1 MRSCCLLVI
10 VGELSLK
17 QLLSLQPLSLLLT
30 PSRYP
35 DVPFL
40 DGTGMHRRE
49 KGKKGK
55 LSDSQSRAVTGM
67 EEYEAA
73 DVIQVSEYT
82 NKLLR

>member
-1 MRSCCLLVI
+1 MRFCCPLVI

-30 PSRYP
+30 PLVLSRRAVSGWDRDAP
-35 DVPFL
+35 K
-40 DGTGMHRRE
+40 G

-73 DVIQVSEYT
+73 DVIQVSKYT